1 MSEREWTIGCL
12 EDDPEQAALLRLWL
26 ESAGYRCA
34 VFASAGEFR
43 KRLGSEAV
51 DLLLLDWNLPD
62 ATGLEVVDWIRHSP
76 NSDLPVLFLTA
87 RADESDIVEGLQAGA
102 DDYVVK
108 PPKQAELLARVH
120 AALRRRSGAGESEV
134 QAALSLPP
142 YSVDPQRRRISVAGD
157 EIELTQREYELAC
170 YLIRRQGRV
179 VSRDSLLENIWNLGP
194 SVSTRT
200 VDTHVSRLRKK
211 LQLSGEHGW
220 RLTAIYQHG
229 YRLEPA

>member
-1 MSEREWTIGCL
+1 MLAGS
-12 EDDPEQAALLRLWL
+12 DDL
-26 ESAGYRCA
+26 
-34 VFASAGEFR
+34 
-43 KRLGSEAV
+43 
-51 DLLLLDWNLPD
+51 
-62 ATGLEVVDWIRHSP
+62 VV
-76 NSDLPVLFLTA
+76 T
-87 RADESDIVEGLQAGA
+87 
-102 DDYVVK
+102 
-108 PPKQAELLARVH
+108 PPKQAVWLARVR
-120 AALRRRSGAGESEV
+120 AALRRRGGAGESEV

-170 YLIRRQGRV
+170 YLIRRQGRI